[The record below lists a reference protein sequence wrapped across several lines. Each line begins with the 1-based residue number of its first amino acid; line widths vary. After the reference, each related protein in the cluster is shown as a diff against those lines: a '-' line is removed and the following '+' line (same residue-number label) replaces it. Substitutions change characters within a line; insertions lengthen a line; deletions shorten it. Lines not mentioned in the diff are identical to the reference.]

1 MINLSLSAALEIPFF
16 GLLGVHLIE
25 LFPQSDLFFQDFIWL
40 FVLNYINFTEITR
53 VSFLWV

>member
-53 VSFLWV
+53 VSFL